1 MCGICGK
8 LRIDGRPV
16 EEDLLR
22 RMISV
27 LSYRGPDDDGIYLS
41 SKREAPKYDL
51 PDLRGR
57 QSKKVEVGLGHR
69 RLSII
74 DLSEAGRQPMSNE
87 DKTVWMV
94 FNGEIYNFQS
104 LRSELEKKGH
114 RFSSQTD
121 CEVVIHLYEEEGIEG
136 VRKLAGMFAFAIWD
150 EKSWMLFLCRDRLGI
165 KPLVYYWNGDSLIFA
180 SEIKGILQD
189 PDVPREIDWNAL
201 GLYLTFNS
209 ITAPYTIFKG
219 VRKLSPGHIL
229 TFSNG
234 EIEEKQY
241 WNIDRDIQL
250 KTGGKEDFITLKSRL
265 FEVME
270 DAVRMRMIAD
280 VPLGAFLSGGID
292 SSIIVG
298 LMARN
303 SSLPIKTYS
312 IGYKDMPMFDETKY
326 AREVAVLNKTDHHEF
341 KLSSQDVIDAIP
353 DVLHSFDEP
362 FADSS
367 AVPAFVVSRET
378 GRNVKVAL
386 SGDGGDELF
395 AGYRMYT
402 GEAWRSRYRK
412 IPSFIRK
419 KIMEPVLFSLPESR
433 DQKLPEHIR
442 RLKKFL
448 RGAGKES
455 FEERFFAWNEIFSR
469 DLRKSIFAGSAE
481 VNHDLGKKI
490 LSERLNEID
499 ADDINRMLYADV
511 KESLPADMLKK
522 VDAMSMLNSLEVRVP
537 FLDHRV
543 CELAFSISGHWKIK
557 NGKGKYILLETFKDI
572 LPKSLHN
579 RPKWG
584 FEMPVSKWLKSDLRY
599 LIDEYLSRD
608 LIARQGIFD
617 YSVIKKLINDFV
629 SNRSDTSWQIWNL
642 IVFQAWYSS
651 YMEGCQS

>member
-8 LRIDGRPV
+8 LTTNGKWI
-16 EEDLLR
+16 EEDLIQS
-22 RMISV
+22 MASV
-27 LSYRGPDDDGIYLS
+27 LSHRGPDDDGIYLS
-41 SKREAPKYDL
+41 SKQKA
-51 PDLRGR
+51 
-57 QSKKVEVGLGHR
+57 QSSKVEVGLGHR

-104 LRSELEKKGH
+104 LRAELEKKGH
-114 RFSSQTD
+114 HFSSQTD
-121 CEVVIHLYEEEGIEG
+121 CDVVIHLYEEEGFEG
-136 VRKLAGMFAFAIWD
+136 VKRLVGMFAFAIWD
-150 EKSWMLFLCRDRLGI
+150 EKSQELFLCRDRLGI
-165 KPLVYYWNGDSLIFA
+165 KPLVYYQDGDFMVFA
-180 SEIKGILQD
+180 SEIKGLLQD
-189 PDVPREIDWNAL
+189 PDVPREIDWDAL

-219 VRKLSPGHIL
+219 IKKLRPGHIL
-229 TFSNG
+229 IFSKG
-234 EIEEKQY
+234 EIEEKEY
-241 WNIDRDIQL
+241 WNIDGNVQMEA
-250 KTGGKEDFITLKSRL
+250 GGKEDFASLKNRL

-270 DAVRMRMIAD
+270 DAVKIRMIAD

-312 IGYKDMPMFDETKY
+312 IGYKDMPMFDETAY
-326 AREVAVLNKTDHHEF
+326 AREVAAFHKTDHHEF
-341 KLSSQDVIDAIP
+341 RLDAKDIIGAIP
-353 DVLHSFDEP
+353 DVLESFDEP

-367 AVPAFVVSRET
+367 AIPAFVVSRET

-402 GEAWRSRYRK
+402 GEGWSSRYQK

-433 DQKLPEHIR
+433 DQKLPEYTR
-442 RLKKFL
+442 RLRKFL

-455 FEERFFAWNEIFSR
+455 LEERFFAWNEIFLR
-469 DLRKSIFAGSAE
+469 DLRKSIFAGAAE

-490 LSERLNEID
+490 LSKRLNEID
-499 ADDINRMLYADV
+499 ADNINRMLYADA
-511 KESLPADMLKK
+511 KESLPGDMLKK

-543 CELAFSISGHWKIK
+543 CELAFSINSCWKIK

-584 FEMPVSKWLKSDLRY
+584 FEMPVSKWLKSDLKY
-599 LIDEYLSRD
+599 LIDEYLSKD
-608 LIARQGIFD
+608 LIVRQGIFD
-617 YSVIKKLINDFV
+617 YDVIENLINNLI

-642 IVFQAWYSS
+642 IVFQVWHSR
-651 YMEGCQS
+651 YMEG

>member
-1 MCGICGK
+1 
-8 LRIDGRPV
+8 
-16 EEDLLR
+16 
-22 RMISV
+22 
-27 LSYRGPDDDGIYLS
+27 
-41 SKREAPKYDL
+41 
-51 PDLRGR
+51 
-57 QSKKVEVGLGHR
+57 
-69 RLSII
+69 
-74 DLSEAGRQPMSNE
+74 
-87 DKTVWMV
+87 
-94 FNGEIYNFQS
+94 
-104 LRSELEKKGH
+104 KG
-114 RFSSQTD
+114 
-121 CEVVIHLYEEEGIEG
+121 V
-136 VRKLAGMFAFAIWD
+136 
-150 EKSWMLFLCRDRLGI
+150 
-165 KPLVYYWNGDSLIFA
+165 
-180 SEIKGILQD
+180 LQD
-189 PDVPREIDWNAL
+189 SDVSREIDWDAL

-219 VRKLSPGHIL
+219 VKKLRPGHIL
-229 TFSNG
+229 IFRKG
-234 EIEEKQY
+234 EIEEKKY
-241 WNIDRDIQL
+241 WNIDRNIQIE
-250 KTGGKEDFITLKSRL
+250 TGGEEDFTTLKNRL

-270 DAVRMRMIAD
+270 DAVKMRMIAD

-312 IGYKDMPMFDETKY
+312 IGYKDMPMFDETAY
-326 AREVAVLNKTDHHEF
+326 AREVAAFHKTDHHEF
-341 KLSSQDVIDAIP
+341 KLGSQDVIDAIP
-353 DVLHSFDEP
+353 DVLNSFDEP

-367 AVPAFVVSRET
+367 AVPTFVVSRET

-402 GEAWRSRYRK
+402 GEAWRSRYHK

-419 KIMEPVLFSLPESR
+419 KVIEPVFLSLPESR

-455 FEERFFAWNEIFSR
+455 LEERFFAWNEIFSR
-469 DLRKSIFAGSAE
+469 DLRKSIFAGDE
-481 VNHDLGKKI
+481 KVDHDLGNKI
-490 LSERLNEID
+490 LSERLNEIN

-543 CELAFSISGHWKIK
+543 CELAFSIGGHWKVK
-557 NGKGKYILLETFKDI
+557 NGKGKYILLETFKDM

-584 FEMPVSKWLKSDLRY
+584 FEMPISKWLKSDLKY
-599 LIDEYLSRD
+599 LIDEYLSRE
-608 LIARQGIFD
+608 LIVSQGIFD
-617 YSVIKKLINDFV
+617 YNVIKNLIDNLV
-629 SNRSDTSWQIWNL
+629 LNRFDTSWQVWNL
-642 IVFQAWYSS
+642 IVFQVWYSN
-651 YMEGCQS
+651 YIEGW